1 MSDFITCDTNSLSDE
16 QLMAALITKNTDG
29 EWALRTMFVDAC
41 EDDAIDCNSGVV
53 TLKDITRKVIGI
65 DPICGKPAIRLA
77 NTRAAEIQN
86 LPEYTNDVAAAAA
99 SPAVPVGG
107 LYYKTG
113 VGIHTR
119 MS

>member
-1 MSDFITCDTNSLSDE
+1 MSDFITCDNNSLSDE
-16 QLMAALITKNTDG
+16 QLMAALLTKNSDG
-29 EWALRTMFVDAC
+29 EWAFRTMFVDAC
-41 EDDAIDCNSGVV
+41 EDDAIDCNSGPV
-53 TLKDITRKVIGI
+53 TLQEISRKVIGI

-86 LPEYTNDVAAAAA
+86 LREYANDAAAA
-99 SPAVPVGG
+99 SASPSIPVGG